1 MIVRL
6 SLPHHTRKALFQVI
20 GWLMMLCAQ
29 RADWD
34 KVLAGKLGWLY
45 NGSNFVD
52 YFAPHPP
59 LLMTSYDLD
68 GHQMA
73 QV

>member
-1 MIVRL
+1 
-6 SLPHHTRKALFQVI
+6 
-20 GWLMMLCAQ
+20 MMWYAQ

-34 KVLAGKLGWLY
+34 KALAKKLGWLY

-59 LLMTSYDLD
+59 LRMTSYDLD

-73 QV
+73 QVG